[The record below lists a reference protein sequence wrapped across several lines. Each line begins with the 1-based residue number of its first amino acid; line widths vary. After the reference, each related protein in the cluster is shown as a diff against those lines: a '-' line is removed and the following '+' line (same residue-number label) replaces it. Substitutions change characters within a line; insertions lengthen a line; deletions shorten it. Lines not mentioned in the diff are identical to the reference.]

1 MNCPTCDRARLFHL
15 TVKRAGVVVFDR
27 DVIGADWFAVWSAA
41 LDEHGLGCR
50 IEVRPA

>member
-1 MNCPTCDRARLFHL
+1 MSARLFRL
-15 TVKRAGVVVFDR
+15 TVKRDGRLVIDR
-27 DVIGADWFAVWSAA
+27 TVLGPDWFAVWSAA